1 MSKREKYYPASET
14 AVLGADCGDSICRD
28 YVADVIHGA
37 AQEQKTPICTM
48 IPTKEDGMLY
58 PLPDNA
64 WRDWGLDVD
73 NLPDNGRLFAQ
84 TGGANEV
91 LVLTSN
97 QLLHANN
104 NGENLYN

>member
-58 PLPDNA
+58 PLPDN
-64 WRDWGLDVD
+64 
-73 NLPDNGRLFAQ
+73 GRLFAQ

-91 LVLTSN
+91 LVLTSD